1 MPRFVQNHR
10 AMKSF
15 QLTVVVI
22 FLHFS
27 TLSMGQT
34 PSWEK
39 WFWPNPGLPRN
50 AQSPLFQDSL
60 SLRPFENRQ
69 ALSLVPRINQRLSA
83 QYQLPTDSLVARVS
97 AFTLEFWLMQHIN
110 QPIGFEVFLGK
121 KSLLGHWNEKWNLDN
136 REVAQQFWEEYF
148 THLVLTLENGRLTVW
163 ENGKQIS
170 QEQLSPEKGKLLLQS
185 YLQQEPQMSLDHW
198 VKHLSYFELALTEK
212 QIQQRFQNH
221 QEWKKKGLRFPNIF
235 HFLAEPYLFP
245 LKNTGMQITFEL
257 DRKAQVYLKYGT
269 SLPLKDSTFLL
280 PVKENLY
287 SPQIENLQ
295 PGTPYFYQL
304 LAQDSS
310 GKILNSGPLT
320 FRTAPST
327 DQPIVFGV
335 VSDTEARPQINEKI
349 GSLLWDER
357 IDFTIHLGDLTD
369 GGQKKQKWQW
379 TQEFFP
385 GSSALYS
392 RIPNLPVPGNG
403 EGDLHW
409 FNYYHPQA
417 EEKGYYA
424 LSYGL
429 GDFFILD
436 SNQPKNLQKGG
447 SQYIWLQN
455 ELQKS
460 TAHWKVVLMHHAPY
474 SADEDD
480 YGNTW
485 SGPSTYGDRKFQDLV
500 SLLEKEGVK
509 VFFFGHLHTY
519 MRTFPI
525 WEDQVNTT
533 KGITYFQLGGMG
545 GNLEDFAPNR
555 VPFSAKTYR
564 GHHYGTVTLTKE
576 VFELRTYTLEGNLI
590 DYHQIDY
597 KAPTDLK

>member
-1 MPRFVQNHR
+1 
-10 AMKSF
+10 MKYSF
-15 QLTVVVI
+15 ILSLLL
-22 FLHFS
+22 FLVS
-27 TLSMGQT
+27 SSISKSQQV
-34 PSWEK
+34 SWEK
-39 WFWPNPGLPRN
+39 WFWSNPGLPRN

-60 SLRPFENRQ
+60 SLRPFENKQ
-69 ALSLVPRINQRLSA
+69 ALPVAPRINQHLSA
-83 QYQLPTDSLVARVS
+83 QYQLPTDSLATES
-97 AFTLEFWLMQHIN
+97 SSFTLEFWLLQHIN

-121 KSLLGHWNEKWNLDN
+121 TSLLGHWNEKWQLKSQAVN
-136 REVAQQFWEEYF
+136 QQFWEEYF

-170 QEQLSPEKGKLLLQS
+170 QEQLFTEKGKLLLQS

-198 VKHLSYFELALTEK
+198 VKHLSYFDEALTEK
-212 QIQQRFQNH
+212 QIEQRFQNH
-221 QEWKKKGLRFPNIF
+221 QNWKNKGLRFPDTF
-235 HFLAEPYLFP
+235 HFLTEPYLFP

-257 DRKAQVYLKYGT
+257 DRQSQVSVSYGT
-269 SLPLKDSTFLL
+269 SLPLTNSMPLQAKT
-280 PVKENLY
+280 ENLY
-287 SPQIENLQ
+287 VAQLQ
-295 PGTPYFYQL
+295 DLHPGTAYFYQL
-304 LAQDSS
+304 LAQDPS

-357 IDFTIHLGDLTD
+357 VDFTIHLGDLTD

-392 RIPNLPVPGNG
+392 RIPNLPVAGNG

-409 FNYYHPQA
+409 FNYYHPQS
-417 EEKGYYA
+417 EEKGYYSV
-424 LSYGL
+424 SYGL
-429 GDFFILD
+429 GDFFILN
-436 SNQPKNLQKGG
+436 SNQPKELQVGGNQYQWLQKA
-447 SQYIWLQN
+447 LQT
-455 ELQKS
+455 S
-460 TAHWKVVLMHHAPY
+460 TAPWKIVLMHHAPY

-485 SGPSTYGDRKFQDLV
+485 KGPSTYGDRRFQDLV

-519 MRTFPI
+519 MRSFPI
-525 WEDQVNTT
+525 WKDQVNTS

-590 DYHQIDY
+590 DYHQLPY
-597 KAPTDLK
+597 RTPEEKK

>member
-1 MPRFVQNHR
+1 MTRFDSKPIV
-10 AMKSF
+10 MKRF
-15 QLTVVVI
+15 YILHLILTLI
-22 FLHFS
+22 TIS
-27 TLSMGQT
+27 
-34 PSWEK
+34 PSKSQQVAWEK

-60 SLRPFENRQ
+60 SLRLLEIKQP
-69 ALSLVPRINQRLSA
+69 LPVSPRINQRLSA
-83 QYQLPTDSLVARVS
+83 QYQLPTDSIDAKS
-97 AFTLEFWLMQHIN
+97 AALSLEFWLMQHIN

-121 KSLLGHWNEKWNLDN
+121 TSLLGHWNEKWGLKTQ
-136 REVAQQFWEEYF
+136 EVQQQFWEEYF
-148 THLVLTLENGRLTVW
+148 THLVLTLENGTVTLW
-163 ENGKQIS
+163 ENGKKIS
-170 QEQLSPEKGKLLLQS
+170 QESISSASGKLLLQS
-185 YLQQEPQMSLDHW
+185 YLQEEPQMNLDHW
-198 VKHLSYFELALTEK
+198 VKHLSYFDKALSEK
-212 QIQQRFQNH
+212 QIQQRFEDH
-221 QEWKKKGLRFPNIF
+221 QHWKNRGLRFPNTF

-245 LKNTGMQITFEL
+245 LDNTGMQITFEL
-257 DRKAQVYLKYGT
+257 DRQAQVSLSYGLT
-269 SLPLKDSTFLL
+269 LPLSNSIELQAK
-280 PVKENLY
+280 KENLY
-287 SPQIENLQ
+287 SAQIQDLQ
-295 PGTPYFYQL
+295 PGTAYFYQL
-304 LAQDSS
+304 SAKDSA
-310 GKILNSGPLT
+310 GKILNTGPLT
-320 FRTAPST
+320 FRTAPLAS
-327 DQPIVFGV
+327 QPIVFGV

-357 IDFTIHLGDLTD
+357 VDFTIHLGDLTD

-379 TQEFFP
+379 SQEFFP

-409 FNYYHPQA
+409 FNYYHPQS
-417 EEKGYYA
+417 EEKGYYKVN
-424 LSYGL
+424 YGL

-436 SNQPKNLQKGG
+436 SNQPKDLQEGG
-447 SQYIWLQN
+447 SQYLWLQDA
-455 ELQKS
+455 LQKS
-460 TAHWKVVLMHHAPY
+460 SAPWKIVLMHHAPY

-485 SGPSTYGDRKFQDLV
+485 KGTSTYGDRRFQDLV
-500 SLLEKEGVK
+500 GLLEKEGVK

-525 WEDQVNTT
+525 WEDQVNTS

-576 VFELRTYTLEGNLI
+576 VFELRTYTLDGNLI
-590 DYHQIDY
+590 DYHQLQY
-597 KAPTDLK
+597 QAPDKTP

>member
-1 MPRFVQNHR
+1 
-10 AMKSF
+10 MKYSF
-15 QLTVVVI
+15 ILSLLL
-22 FLHFS
+22 FLVS
-27 TLSMGQT
+27 SSISKSQQVA
-34 PSWEK
+34 WEK
-39 WFWPNPGLPRN
+39 WFWPNPGLPQN

-60 SLRPFENRQ
+60 SLRPYENKQ
-69 ALSLVPRINQRLSA
+69 ALPVAPRINQHLSA
-83 QYQLPTDSLVARVS
+83 QYQLPTDSLATETS
-97 AFTLEFWLMQHIN
+97 SFTLEFWLLQHIN
-110 QPIGFEVFLGK
+110 QPIGFEIFLGK
-121 KSLLGHWNEKWNLDN
+121 TSLLGHWNEKWQLKSQA
-136 REVAQQFWEEYF
+136 VAQQFWEEYF
-148 THLVLTLENGRLTVW
+148 THLVLTQENGTLTVW
-163 ENGKQIS
+163 ENGEKIS
-170 QEQLSPEKGKLLLQS
+170 EERLSPAKGKLLLQS
-185 YLQQEPQMSLDHW
+185 YLDLEPEMNLDHW
-198 VKHLSYFELALTEK
+198 VKHLRYLNTALSEKDIKKSY
-212 QIQQRFQNH
+212 QNH
-221 QEWKKKGLRFPNIF
+221 QQWKSKASRFPDTF

-257 DRKAQVYLKYGT
+257 DRQAQVSVSYGT
-269 SLPLKDSTFLL
+269 SLPLTNSMPLQAKT
-280 PVKENLY
+280 ENLY
-287 SPQIENLQ
+287 VAQLQ
-295 PGTPYFYQL
+295 DLKPGTAYFYQVT
-304 LAQDSS
+304 AKDNA
-310 GKILNSGPLT
+310 GKSLNTGPLT
-320 FRTAPST
+320 FRTAPDAS
-327 DQPIVFGV
+327 QPLVFGV

-357 IDFTIHLGDLTD
+357 VDFTIHLGDLTD
-369 GGQKKQKWQW
+369 GGRKKQKWQW

-392 RIPNLPVPGNG
+392 RIPNLPVAGNG

-417 EEKGYYA
+417 EKKGYYA

-436 SNQPKNLQKGG
+436 SNQPENLQKGG

-460 TAHWKVVLMHHAPY
+460 TAPWKIVLMHHAPY

-485 SGPSTYGDRKFQDLV
+485 KGPSTYGDRRFQDLV

-525 WEDQVNTT
+525 WQDQVNTA

-576 VFELRTYTLEGNLI
+576 IFELRTYTLEGNLI
-590 DYHQIDY
+590 DFHQLPY
-597 KAPTDLK
+597 RTPEEKK